1 MLCLSPFRTLLR
13 LHGSCVPSIWSGI
26 DTSPPHYQLQALGLL
41 THLLTPQP
49 LTTSIHPFSP
59 LLRGSICPWV
69 SKLAHPR
76 PHSPPP
82 PYTPP
87 ITGPITSLLREHP
100 LGTPP
105 IYSRQGTLSLATNP
119 RHNEDP
125 PESETSSSAS
135 PPLRAASAL
144 HPQVAVILNI
154 PKHWHIWLQFFRGL
168 SILPAVYWAIYCG
181 CVMFKEALDLYAS
194 GMPASVW
201 KFEQRIWFTEVFLA
215 ILWVIFTLLLYV

>member
-13 LHGSCVPSIWSGI
+13 LHGSSIWSCV
-26 DTSPPHYQLQALGLL
+26 DTSPPHYQLQALDLL
-41 THLLTPQP
+41 TSPPWTP
-49 LTTSIHPFSP
+49 LTISIRPFSP

-69 SKLAHPR
+69 LKLAHQR

-82 PYTPP
+82 PYTPL
-87 ITGPITSLLREHP
+87 ITSPIISPLREHP

-119 RHNEDP
+119 RQHEDP
-125 PESETSSSAS
+125 PESEASSSAS
-135 PPLRAASAL
+135 PPHRAASAL

-154 PKHWHIWLQFFRGL
+154 PKHWHIWLQVFRWL
-168 SILPAVYWAIYCG
+168 SVLPAVYWAIYCG

-194 GMPASVW
+194 GMPASIW